1 MRREPLRVLNPLCG
15 SPSAYKKYAL
25 LQAKEKDGPPEKDKL
40 PKMSR
45 LDATGQF
52 KPGLFS
58 TPLTFSF
65 LRPPESGA
73 SGDNA
78 NIDSGILIVQ
88 LKSGVGLAFFMFHF
102 LFAKWRCYFRSRK
115 QRDPPKWS

>member
-1 MRREPLRVLNPLCG
+1 
-15 SPSAYKKYAL
+15 
-25 LQAKEKDGPPEKDKL
+25 
-40 PKMSR
+40 MSH

-58 TPLTFSF
+58 MPFTFSF
-65 LRPPESGA
+65 LRPPESGT

-102 LFAKWRCYFRSRK
+102 LVAKWRCYFLIQETKRPS
-115 QRDPPKWS
+115 